1 MDSKQGVGSDAVD
14 LPKFLIYAVDPRS
27 AAKLAASLDLHLSQW
42 KWMELYTNRPFAVEA
57 KEDE

>member
-1 MDSKQGVGSDAVD
+1 MSD
-14 LPKFLIYAVDPRS
+14 LPKFLIYAMDPRS